1 MRALLWAMWGLF
13 MRVILFIF
21 GRVFGMPAALLWIL
35 SVVVCVFG
43 FVVLV
48 LIGRLVLV
56 RVLVM
61 GLIGMVI
68 GGIMFLLFL
77 PGRVLILFML

>member
-1 MRALLWAMWGLF
+1 

-21 GRVFGMPAALLWIL
+21 GRVFGMLVVLLWIL

-48 LIGRLVLV
+48 LIGTLVLV

-77 PGRVLILFML
+77 RKQGLILFTRSSRTFIPVALG